1 MKSFLPYFEGG
12 WEFRRWAPE
21 AVEIWRLVMEFLACP
36 LSRWLSVSPN
46 RTSFQPSDV
55 EQSLELVSVKTSLP
69 KNDGIAPPQI
79 PRQYSVE
86 LLA

>member
-1 MKSFLPYFEGG
+1 M
-12 WEFRRWAPE
+12 
-21 AVEIWRLVMEFLACP
+21 
-36 LSRWLSVSPN
+36 
-46 RTSFQPSDV
+46 

-86 LLA
+86 LLT